1 MNSPAC
7 VGFFEKNLSHW
18 EEHQQA
24 CNSQPGKDGFFFNI
38 DVTSASFKSF
48 GNSALIKQL
57 LNVVFNASEK
67 MVLVLFRGFFWGWG
81 GGEGV
86 I

>member
-1 MNSPAC
+1 M
-7 VGFFEKNLSHW
+7 FFS
-18 EEHQQA
+18 
-24 CNSQPGKDGFFFNI
+24 NI

-67 MVLVLFRGFFWGWG
+67 MVLVDFRGFFGGWG
-81 GGEGV
+81 GGGV
-86 I
+86 SFDVVNFPGLIRFCSLSVSDKPTFLNEKLGIFF

>member
-1 MNSPAC
+1 M
-7 VGFFEKNLSHW
+7 FFS
-18 EEHQQA
+18 
-24 CNSQPGKDGFFFNI
+24 NI

-57 LNVVFNASEK
+57 LNIVFNVSEK
-67 MVLVLFRGFFWGWG
+67 MVLVDFRRFFFRGG
-81 GGEGV
+81 GRV

>member
-1 MNSPAC
+1 M
-7 VGFFEKNLSHW
+7 FFS
-18 EEHQQA
+18 
-24 CNSQPGKDGFFFNI
+24 NI

-67 MVLVLFRGFFWGWG
+67 MVLVDFRGFFWGWG